1 VTVTTLAANTATVIQ
16 ITVLLLSPVCGEFI
30 PCSTEPC
37 SVEPL
42 IVPESLGV
50 AGSVGLTGISSFFSK
65 AAIASSIACAM
76 ASTSACCVIFLPLT
90 TACIAASTPEKSLY
104 SSLFKDSAFTI
115 ASSTL
120 V

>member
-1 VTVTTLAANTATVIQ
+1 MNYSDFLFLVTTNVTVTTLAANTATVIQ

-65 AAIASSIACAM
+65 AAIVHLRCR
-76 ASTSACCVIFLPLT
+76 
-90 TACIAASTPEKSLY
+90 
-104 SSLFKDSAFTI
+104 
-115 ASSTL
+115 
-120 V
+120 

>member
-1 VTVTTLAANTATVIQ
+1 MAPAANIATVIQ

-30 PCSTEPC
+30 PCLPEPC

-42 IVPESLGV
+42 IVPESPGV
-50 AGSVGLTGISSFFSK
+50 VGSVGLTGISSFFSK
-65 AAIASSIACAM
+65 PAIASSIACAI
-76 ASTSACCVIFLPLT
+76 ASTSSCCVIFLFLT
-90 TACIAASTPEKSLY
+90 TPLIAVSTPEKSLY
-104 SSLFKDSAFTI
+104 SSLFKDSALAI